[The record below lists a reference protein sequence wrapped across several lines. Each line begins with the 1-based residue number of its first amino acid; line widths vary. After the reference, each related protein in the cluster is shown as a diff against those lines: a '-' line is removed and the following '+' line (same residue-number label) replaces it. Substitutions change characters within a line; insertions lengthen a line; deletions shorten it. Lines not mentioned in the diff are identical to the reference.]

1 MKKTILAFSVAIVF
15 ASCNGVSKKW
25 ESEKSDSTIVDSSV
39 VVVNTATVA
48 VDSTTDTTSV
58 VK

>member
-1 MKKTILAFSVAIVF
+1 MKKIVLAFSVAIVF
-15 ASCNGVSKKW
+15 ALCNDVSKKW
-25 ESEKSDSTIVDSSV
+25 ESDKSDSTIVDSSV

-48 VDSTTDTTSV
+48 VDSTTDTISV